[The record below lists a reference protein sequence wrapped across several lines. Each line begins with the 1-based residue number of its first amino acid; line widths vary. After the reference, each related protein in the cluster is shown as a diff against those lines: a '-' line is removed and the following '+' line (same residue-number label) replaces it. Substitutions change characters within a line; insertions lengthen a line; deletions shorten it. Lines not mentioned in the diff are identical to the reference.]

1 MLTFCSSP
9 PCHVCRSHIES
20 LIHAAAAAQTQS
32 ELAQR
37 VSTWRQRID
46 PILKAEED
54 RSAFDI
60 HTYGTHILTRLV
72 DITQEDEQAPAAAV
86 TAAGSNGSG
95 SSDVAADFV
104 QVAVAADSFE
114 VCRVF
119 AAMLQLVNNR
129 CAPMLLLHY
138 SCWQGCWES
147 GNNEFVWG
155 GRVPLLA
162 GLITH
167 RCYVRNPSALVGSH
181 GMRW

>member
-1 MLTFCSSP
+1 MPSP
-9 PCHVCRSHIES
+9 PHPHPHPLSTHRSHIES

-60 HTYGTHILTRLV
+60 HTYGTRILERLV
-72 DITQEDEQAPAAAV
+72 TVHTAEEEQEAAAAAA
-86 TAAGSNGSG
+86 AAGSNRGSNTS
-95 SSDVAADFV
+95 SSDAADFV
-104 QVAVAADSFE
+104 EVAGASDSFE

-129 CAPMLLLHY
+129 WVA
-138 SCWQGCWES
+138 
-147 GNNEFVWG
+147 
-155 GRVPLLA
+155 
-162 GLITH
+162 
-167 RCYVRNPSALVGSH
+167 
-181 GMRW
+181 